1 MKLIRVHSQA
11 RLVKALIELQWQA
24 QKQPHQSVM
33 VARCTGSDSV
43 AGTPTWPC
51 TLSSFPFYRQ
61 QHLLWCKNF
70 LWGSAVMVVWML
82 GIDFPNPFPS
92 LQSEMTVKPQL
103 LPQAQET
110 EQGVKLNNYLCSIYY
125 GSALATQI

>member
-1 MKLIRVHSQA
+1 
-11 RLVKALIELQWQA
+11 
-24 QKQPHQSVM
+24 
-33 VARCTGSDSV
+33 
-43 AGTPTWPC
+43 
-51 TLSSFPFYRQ
+51 
-61 QHLLWCKNF
+61 
-70 LWGSAVMVVWML
+70 MVVWML